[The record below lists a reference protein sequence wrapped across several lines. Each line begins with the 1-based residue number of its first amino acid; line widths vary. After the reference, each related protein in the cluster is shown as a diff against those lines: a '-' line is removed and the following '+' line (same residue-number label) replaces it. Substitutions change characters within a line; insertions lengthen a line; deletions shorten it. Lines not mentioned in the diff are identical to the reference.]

1 MLELPLAHE
10 AFLSAADADPGITRG
25 IGSIFLMPESD
36 CGFQPESEEVDRA
49 AAAASAVVPSCFEE
63 SEGEEDFPV
72 RCRFAFAAK
81 SCVVRREGIV
91 QIMPRA
97 ANHSYSL

>member
-10 AFLSAADADPGITRG
+10 AFLSAEAADADPGITRG
-25 IGSIFLMPESD
+25 IGSIFFRPESD
-36 CGFQPESEEVDRA
+36 CGFHPESEEVDRV
-49 AAAASAVVPSCFEE
+49 AASAVVPSCFEE
-63 SEGEEDFPV
+63 GEGEEDFPV

-97 ANHSYSL
+97 ANHSYLL

>member
-10 AFLSAADADPGITRG
+10 AFLSAEAADDDPGITRG
-25 IGSIFLMPESD
+25 IGSIFFRPESD
-36 CGFQPESEEVDRA
+36 CGFHPESEEVERV
-49 AAAASAVVPSCFEE
+49 AASAVPSCFEE
-63 SEGEEDFPV
+63 GEGEEDFPV

-97 ANHSYSL
+97 ANHSYLL

>member
-10 AFLSAADADPGITRG
+10 AFLSAEAADPGITRG
-25 IGSIFLMPESD
+25 IGSIFFRLERDCGFHPESD
-36 CGFQPESEEVDRA
+36 EVDRV
-49 AAAASAVVPSCFEE
+49 AASVVVPSCFEE
-63 SEGEEDFPV
+63 GEGEEDFPV

-97 ANHSYSL
+97 VNHSYLL

>member
-10 AFLSAADADPGITRG
+10 AFLSAEAADPGITRG
-25 IGSIFLMPESD
+25 IGSIFLRPESD

-49 AAAASAVVPSCFEE
+49 SAVVPSCFEE
-63 SEGEEDFPV
+63 GEGEEDFPV

-97 ANHSYSL
+97 ANHSYLL

>member
-1 MLELPLAHE
+1 MLELLLAHE
-10 AFLSAADADPGITRG
+10 AFLSADAAEPGITRG
-25 IGSIFLMPESD
+25 IGSIFFRPESD
-36 CGFQPESEEVDRA
+36 CGFQPESDEVDRV
-49 AAAASAVVPSCFEE
+49 AASAVPSSLEE
-63 SEGEEDFPV
+63 GEGEEDFPV

-97 ANHSYSL
+97 ANHSYLL

>member
-10 AFLSAADADPGITRG
+10 AFLSAEAADPGITRG
-25 IGSIFLMPESD
+25 IGSIFLRPESD

-63 SEGEEDFPV
+63 GEGEEDFPV

-97 ANHSYSL
+97 VNHSYLL

>member
-10 AFLSAADADPGITRG
+10 AFLSAEAAEPGITRG
-25 IGSIFLMPESD
+25 IGSIFFRPESD
-36 CGFQPESEEVDRA
+36 CGFQPESDEVDRV
-49 AAAASAVVPSCFEE
+49 AASAVPSCFEE
-63 SEGEEDFPV
+63 GEGEEDFPV

-97 ANHSYSL
+97 ANHSYLL

>member
-10 AFLSAADADPGITRG
+10 AFLSAEAAEPGITRG
-25 IGSIFLMPESD
+25 IGSIFFRPESD
-36 CGFQPESEEVDRA
+36 CGFQPESEEVDRV
-49 AAAASAVVPSCFEE
+49 AASAVPSCFEE
-63 SEGEEDFPV
+63 GEGEEDFPV

-97 ANHSYSL
+97 ANHSYLL

>member
-10 AFLSAADADPGITRG
+10 AFLSAEAADPGITRG
-25 IGSIFLMPESD
+25 IGSIFFRPESD
-36 CGFQPESEEVDRA
+36 CGFHPESEEVDRV
-49 AAAASAVVPSCFEE
+49 AASAVPSCFEVG
-63 SEGEEDFPV
+63 EGEEDFPV

-97 ANHSYSL
+97 ANHSYLL